1 MNYLVTGGAGYFG
14 TTLILNLLKDEK
26 NKIIC
31 YDLNTSHIKHKNLT
45 SIVGDIRDKDKLNNS
60 LKFIDIVFHNV
71 AQVPLAKDKELFWS
85 VNRDGTKNL
94 LDCCLATKVSKL
106 VYTSSSAV
114 FGVPK
119 SNPVFNYTKPI
130 PAEDY
135 GHAKMAGEFLC
146 QQYIAKGLNCTI
158 IRPRTILGTGR
169 LGIFQIL
176 FEWIYQGKNIP
187 VIGGGKNIYQF
198 IHADDLAKACIIS
211 SKLKKNYILNVGT
224 TEYGTM
230 RETLE
235 SLINHAGTGSKI
247 KSLPLYL
254 TEKIMNIS
262 SSLGLSPLGPYHSLM
277 YGRSLY
283 FDTIETF
290 NILDF
295 KPKFSNQEMIKLNYD
310 WYLDNRKKILSNDNT
325 RSLHQSPLKQK
336 ILMLLPYLLKY

>member
-14 TTLILNLLKDEK
+14 TVLILNLLKDEN

-31 YDLNTSHIKHKNLT
+31 YDLNASHIKHKNLT
-45 SIVGDIRDKDKLNNS
+45 SIIGDIRNKDKLNSS
-60 LKFIDIVFHNV
+60 LKFIDVVFHNV

-94 LDCCLATKVSKL
+94 LDCCLAAKVSKL

-119 SNPVFNYTKPI
+119 SNPVFNDTKPT
-130 PAEDY
+130 PAEEY
-135 GHAKMAGEFLC
+135 GQAKMAGELLC
-146 QQYIAKGLNCTI
+146 HQYIAKGLNCTI

-187 VIGGGKNIYQF
+187 VIGGGKNTYQF
-198 IHADDLAKACIIS
+198 IHADDLALACIIS
-211 SKLKKNYILNVGT
+211 SKLEKNYILNVGT
-224 TEYGTM
+224 TEFGTM

-235 SLINHAGTGSKI
+235 SLIIHAGTGSKI

-262 SSLGLSPLGPYHSLM
+262 SSLGFSPLGPYHSLM

-283 FDTIETF
+283 FDTNET
-290 NILDF
+290 NEILNF
-295 KPKFSNQEMIKLNYD
+295 KPKFSNKQMIILNYD
-310 WYLDNRKKILSNDNT
+310 WYSDNRKEILSIKDN

-336 ILMLLPYLLKY
+336 ILSLLPYFLKY